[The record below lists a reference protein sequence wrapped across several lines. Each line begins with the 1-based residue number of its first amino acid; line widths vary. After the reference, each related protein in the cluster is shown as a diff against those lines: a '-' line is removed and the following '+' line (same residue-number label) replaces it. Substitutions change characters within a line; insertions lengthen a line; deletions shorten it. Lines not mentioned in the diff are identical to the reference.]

1 MGETKANTSHRND
14 EELISTVCHERC
26 WICCYLRYLYIYIK
40 KYVSA
45 GAESYSCQIKV
56 YESSISHENPASLT

>member
-26 WICCYLRYLYIYIK
+26 WICCYLRYLYIYISK
-40 KYVSA
+40 NMFLQVLRAIHVKSRSTKA
-45 GAESYSCQIKV
+45 QFRMKILR
-56 YESSISHENPASLT
+56 H